1 MVMVKRFLILII
13 CVIGFAT
20 QLFSQGY
27 NQERVS
33 LTNFLIRMY
42 ENAPFEGVRVVDD
55 YEHKY
60 LISVLSL
67 ETAKYEN
74 ESQMNRVASV
84 KAMSQ
89 ASRFF
94 NGSRITSDLVIRT
107 TTAQSNGETETE
119 LIESI
124 NEHSFGYVQSLEQLI
139 NFPDGNSRTI
149 FIYSSEIK
157 E

>member
-1 MVMVKRFLILII
+1 MVKRFLITFL
-13 CVIGFAT
+13 CVIGVAT

-89 ASRFF
+89 ANRFF

-107 TTAQSNGETETE
+107 TTAQSNGETDTE

-124 NEHSFGYVQSLEQLI
+124 NEHSFGYVQSLEQLT
-139 NFPDGNSRTI
+139 NFSDENARTI
-149 FIYSSEIK
+149 FIYCTEIK
-157 E
+157 EQ

>member
-1 MVMVKRFLILII
+1 M
-13 CVIGFAT
+13 IGVAT

-89 ASRFF
+89 ANRFF

-107 TTAQSNGETETE
+107 TTAQSNGETDTE
-119 LIESI
+119 LIEII
-124 NEHSFGYVQSLEQLI
+124 NEHSFGYVQSLEQLT
-139 NFPDGNSRTI
+139 NFSDENARTI
-149 FIYSSEIK
+149 FIYCTEIK
-157 E
+157 EQ

>member
-1 MVMVKRFLILII
+1 M
-13 CVIGFAT
+13 IGFAT
-20 QLFSQGY
+20 QLFSQSY
-27 NQERVS
+27 NQEKMA

-94 NGSRITSDLVIRT
+94 NGSRITDLVIRT

-124 NEHSFGYVQSLEQLI
+124 NEHSFGYVQSLEQLT
-139 NFPDGNSRTI
+139 NFSDGNGRTT

-157 E
+157 

>member
-1 MVMVKRFLILII
+1 
-13 CVIGFAT
+13 VIGVAT

-89 ASRFF
+89 ANRFF

-107 TTAQSNGETETE
+107 TTAQSNGETDTE

-124 NEHSFGYVQSLEQLI
+124 NEHSFGYVQSLEQLT
-139 NFPDGNSRTI
+139 NFSDENARTI
-149 FIYSSEIK
+149 FIYCTEIK
-157 E
+157 EQ